1 MQNGEF
7 PLLLFSPIQ
16 VGSMTVKNRIFMS
29 AMTTGLCAED
39 NTVTDEALAYYAAR
53 FQGGAGLVT
62 TECVMMDEN
71 SHYSTPRNMGIYADW
86 QIPGMKRLADL
97 AHQHDVR
104 LVAQLLHG
112 GPAAIAA
119 LNNGRQPRAAS
130 AIPLRN
136 VGEMPMEMPA
146 EEIHELTRR
155 FGDASVR
162 LQKAG
167 LDGVELHACH
177 RHGILGT
184 FLSPLSNKRTDEY
197 GGDIHGR
204 MRFLLEVISEI
215 RTRLGREFP
224 IIVRLSMTE
233 FEPGGQ
239 SMLDA
244 IYIARTLQKA
254 GVDML
259 NLSNGSLETY
269 WKTVTPAGT
278 PKGVNTALAG
288 ELRAAINIPV
298 GVIGRNN
305 EPWAA
310 ELALSLGRT
319 DAVYM
324 GRALLCDPEFPN
336 KTRDGRAEEIRPCIG
351 CTDCITHANGPVIR
365 CSMNPHAGRELVE
378 APMPES
384 AKRILVVGGGPA
396 GLQAAAALAERGHE
410 VVLAEASARLG
421 GQMYLAGIPVS
432 KQDIAQGLQYL
443 IRRAR
448 AANVRICMQTSVDA
462 AYVQHM
468 RPDLVVLAAG
478 GSPVI
483 PGFLKG
489 AAQLVGAWE
498 VLDGKVTTGKHIVVI
513 GGGAV
518 GCETAD
524 FLAHP
529 QDDLSPNGKRVSV
542 IEMADNLMPNDLAY
556 ARSLLIRRMKE
567 KGINILL
574 SAKVESVSA
583 HEVRYSQDGQ
593 MHCMEGVDTVVAAIG
608 VKPKNG
614 LLAELEPLGI
624 PVVTVGDAEKTGR
637 IYHAI
642 MGAQLAAE
650 QI

>member
-1 MQNGEF
+1 MQNTEF
-7 PLLLFSPIQ
+7 PLLFSPIQ
-16 VGSMTVKNRIFMS
+16 VGGMTVKNRIFMS

-39 NTVTDEALAYYAAR
+39 NTVTEEALAYYEAR
-53 FQGGAGLVT
+53 FKGGAGLVT
-62 TECVMMDEN
+62 TECVMMDEHC
-71 SHYSTPRNMGIYADW
+71 HYSTPLNMGIYADE
-86 QIPGMKRLADL
+86 QVPGLKRLADL
-97 AHQHDVR
+97 AHRYDVR

-112 GPAAIAA
+112 GPAAVAA
-119 LNNGRQPRAAS
+119 LNKGRQPWAAS
-130 AIPLRN
+130 AIPLRSID
-136 VGEMPMEMPA
+136 EMPLEMPV
-146 EEIHELTRR
+146 EEIRALTLRY
-155 FGDASVR
+155 GDAALR
-162 LQKAG
+162 LQAAG
-167 LDGVELHACH
+167 LDGVEIHACH

-215 RTRLGREFP
+215 RTRLGRDFP

-239 SMLDA
+239 SMLDT

-254 GVDML
+254 GVDLL
-259 NLSNGSLETY
+259 NLSNGTLETY

-288 ELRAAINIPV
+288 ELRAAIDIPV

-319 DAVYM
+319 DVIYM

-336 KTRDGRAEEIRPCIG
+336 KARQGRPNEIRPCIG

-365 CSMNPHAGRELVE
+365 CTMNPLAGRESVI
-378 APMPES
+378 PPVPEHL
-384 AKRILVVGGGPA
+384 KRILVVGGGAA
-396 GLQAAAALAERGHE
+396 GLHAAAVLAKRGHQVE
-410 VVLAEASARLG
+410 LAEASARLG
-421 GQMYLAGIPVS
+421 GQMYLAGIPIS
-432 KQDIAQGLQYL
+432 KQDITEGLQYL
-443 IRRAR
+443 IRNAQD
-448 AANVRICMQTSVDA
+448 AGVQVHMQTAVDL
-462 AYVQHM
+462 AYVQRRM
-468 RPDLVVLAAG
+468 PDVVLLATG

-489 AAQLVGAWE
+489 AAQLVSAWD
-498 VLDGKVTTGKHIVVI
+498 VLDGKVATGRHIVVI

-518 GCETAD
+518 GCETAE

-542 IEMADNLMPNDLAY
+542 IEMADNLMPNDVAY
-556 ARSLLIRRMKE
+556 ARSLLVRRMKE
-567 KGINILL
+567 KGVAILL
-574 SAKVESVSA
+574 NAKVESVSA
-583 HEVRYSQDGQ
+583 HEVCYWQDGQ
-593 MHCMEGVDTVVAAIG
+593 LRRIENVDTVVAAIG
-608 VKPKNG
+608 VRPENG
-614 LLAELEPLGI
+614 LLSELAPLGI
-624 PVVTVGDAEKTGR
+624 PVLAIGDAEKTGR

-642 MGAQLAAE
+642 MGAQFAAE